1 MFIMKKL
8 TITFLMLMAF
18 SFSVTAENAVT
29 IKGYKYRDYDE
40 NNKLKHEVF
49 GDTCV
54 ILGEILKLDGVLI
67 RMLGG
72 KQPMTVKTPYCRYDK
87 TQKTGSSSKPV
98 EAQGDGITITGVGFD
113 LDGKKQKLYIRSQV
127 KVIWKKKKSKKLDD
141 R

>member
-1 MFIMKKL
+1 MKK
-8 TITFLMLMAF
+8 ITVTVLLSLAF
-18 SFSVTAENAVT
+18 CFTVSAENAVT

-87 TQKTGSSSKPV
+87 TQKTGASPKAV
-98 EAQGDGITITGVGFD
+98 EAKGDGITITGVGFD
-113 LDGKKQKLYIRSQV
+113 LDGEKQKLYIRSQV
-127 KVIWKKKKSKKLDD
+127 KVVWKKKKSKKLDK
-141 R
+141 